1 MTVSV
6 QLHQQLED
14 LNKRMEEIAQDH
26 GRPRPA
32 AQASDA
38 SRQKVLSPSQV
49 LYRCSLG
56 DGLHGRVLMLCSTC
70 WHSQVLKQTSRT
82 MAT

>member
-38 SRQKVLSPSQV
+38 SGK
-49 LYRCSLG
+49 RCSARAKYCIVAALG
-56 DGLHGRVLMLCSTC
+56 
-70 WHSQVLKQTSRT
+70 
-82 MAT
+82 MACTAEF